1 MDRNRTNRRRRRHSQ
16 KAAFLQ
22 LKLKA
27 MVRLP
32 TRLQHILRT
41 ALAANRFQLVLLLA
55 ATHQVV
61 ISVCLWIVN
70 SIGNIMSYPAKS
82 SVLPI
87 YVFIRHHRHSW
98 SQRKWWNTSVH
109 AFRVKV
115 EGQCIVRVSDNGD
128 SPLHTPSVRSSTDV
142 VRRP

>member
-32 TRLQHILRT
+32 TRLQHIRT

-55 ATHQVV
+55 AAHQVV
-61 ISVCLWIVN
+61 ISVC
-70 SIGNIMSYPAKS
+70 
-82 SVLPI
+82 
-87 YVFIRHHRHSW
+87 
-98 SQRKWWNTSVH
+98 
-109 AFRVKV
+109 
-115 EGQCIVRVSDNGD
+115 
-128 SPLHTPSVRSSTDV
+128 
-142 VRRP
+142 